1 MTQPPQVG
9 PPADDEGGGAGE
21 QHGTVEEVGP
31 TVEDA
36 AAAALAR
43 ARGAARAKGLR
54 PGLRPTRRRRPGDGL
69 VPRTGDDRD
78 PLLIGD
84 QMDRLVADR
93 GWRVDV
99 AVGSVMGRWAEIVGP
114 GVAAHS
120 TPVSFECGVLT
131 VRADSTAWAHQLR
144 LLSSSLLA
152 RVAAEI
158 GPDAVAELKVVGPSA
173 PSWSRGP
180 RRASDGRG
188 PRDTYG

>member
-69 VPRTGDDRD
+69 VPRTGADRD

-120 TPVSFECGVLT
+120 TPVSFEGGVLT

>member
-1 MTQPPQVG
+1 MALTSIREADVVG
-9 PPADDEGGGAGE
+9 DPRQLGGYSGAGDS
-21 QHGTVEEVGP
+21 P
-31 TVEDA
+31 
-36 AAAALAR
+36 
-43 ARGAARAKGLR
+43 
-54 PGLRPTRRRRPGDGL
+54 
-69 VPRTGDDRD
+69 RD
-78 PLLIGD
+78 PQGIGGV
-84 QMDRLVADR
+84 MDRLVSGR
-93 GWRVDV
+93 GWRTPV

-120 TPVSFECGVLT
+120 TPVSFEGRVLT